1 MTRNTIILAT
11 LAFIVVALA
20 TPFEVLGIPLASV
33 AALAIGAVAGWWI
46 SKARGEGSAAQ
57 GVSAGVIAG
66 SGALLGSIVGLA
78 VLALVIGN
86 IPEVQE
92 AVRASEPHAEAR
104 IPTSLIAP
112 LAALGGVIG
121 GFVLG
126 LVDLALSAIGGL
138 VAALIYGR
146 QHPVTV

>member
-104 IPTSLIAP
+104 IGLPPT
-112 LAALGGVIG
+112 
-121 GFVLG
+121 
-126 LVDLALSAIGGL
+126 
-138 VAALIYGR
+138 
-146 QHPVTV
+146 